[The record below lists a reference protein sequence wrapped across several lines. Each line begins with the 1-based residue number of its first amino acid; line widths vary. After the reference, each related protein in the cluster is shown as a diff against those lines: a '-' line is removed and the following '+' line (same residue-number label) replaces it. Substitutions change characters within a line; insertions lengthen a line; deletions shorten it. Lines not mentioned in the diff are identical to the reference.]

1 MYEIWLAVNI
11 AWEIVVAQ
19 AAWAIPLAI
28 VFVGLV
34 VHAIA
39 RRGDWRAG
47 WRWAWKSALF
57 AGVAAA
63 ILLPPL
69 SNASWSDLTYV
80 VDWLLLVAI
89 AAVAGAVVGALV
101 WPLAAVLRAGGAA
114 RADAPARA
122 AG

>member
-19 AAWAIPLAI
+19 AVWTVPLAI

-34 VHAIA
+34 VHAFA

-63 ILLPPL
+63 IVLPPL
-69 SNASWSDLTYV
+69 SDAAWSDLAYV
-80 VDWLLLVAI
+80 VDWMLLAVL
-89 AAVAGAVVGALV
+89 AAAAATVVGALV
-101 WPLAAVLRAGGAA
+101 WPLAAAVLAGGASSRGA
-114 RADAPARA
+114 PVRAT
-122 AG
+122 G